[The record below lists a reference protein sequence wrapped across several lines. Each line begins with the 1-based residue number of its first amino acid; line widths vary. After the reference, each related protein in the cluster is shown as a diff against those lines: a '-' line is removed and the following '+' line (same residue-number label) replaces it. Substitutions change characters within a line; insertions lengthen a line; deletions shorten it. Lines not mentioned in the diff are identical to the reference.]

1 VEIFIANEQVPDGLA
16 VRVQVELSGREA
28 NRLFLAGDT
37 LIQLPLDGALPD
49 ADGSPIPRVSIF
61 LSEIAGSR
69 DGLTR
74 VFEDAASAERFAAAV
89 RSQLETALE
98 AP

>member
-1 VEIFIANEQVPDGLA
+1 MEISIANEQVPGGIA
-16 VRVQVELSGREA
+16 VHVQVRLSGREA

-37 LIQLPLDGALPD
+37 LIQLPLDGSLPD
-49 ADGSPIPRVSIF
+49 TDGNPIPRVSIF
-61 LSEIAGSR
+61 LSELAGAR

-74 VFEDAASAERFAAAV
+74 VFEDAPSAESFAATV

-98 AP
+98 AS